1 MSGVDSSSWSDIEN
15 AISRVT
21 GRTFAGAARSPAG
34 GGCINNA
41 VVLASNSRR
50 YFVKLNDASRCDM
63 FDAEAAGLEEIA
75 GSGTVRVPTVVCAGT
90 TGANAFLVLEYLD
103 LVPPTAGAA
112 RSLGVRLA
120 AMHSV
125 KQHFF
130 GWTRDNTIGVTPQ
143 PNEVS
148 ESWPEF
154 FRDQR
159 LRHQLNLAL
168 RRHRDAP
175 SLQSKGERLIDGLS
189 DFFSGYATYPSL
201 LHGDLWSG
209 NFAAL
214 TDDTA
219 VVFDPAVYY
228 GDRETDI
235 AMTELF
241 GGFPDEFYRAYS
253 VALPLDA
260 GYPVR
265 RGLYKL
271 YHVLNH
277 LNLFGAGYARQA
289 ESLLDTLLAELG

>member
-1 MSGVDSSSWSDIEN
+1 MSGVNASSWSYIEN

-21 GRTFAGAARSPAG
+21 GRTFAGAARLLAG
-34 GGCINNA
+34 GGCINDA

-50 YFVKLNDASRCDM
+50 YFVKLNDASRHAM
-63 FDAEAAGLEEIA
+63 FDAEAAGLEEIG
-75 GSGTVRVPTVVCAGT
+75 GSGTIRVPSVVCVGT

-103 LVPPTAGAA
+103 MVRPTAGAA
-112 RSLGVRLA
+112 RSLGASLA

-125 KQHFF
+125 KQDFF

-143 PNEVS
+143 PNDIS
-148 ESWPEF
+148 ESWPAF

-159 LRHQLNLAL
+159 LQHQLNLAK

-175 SLQSKGERLIDGLS
+175 SLQSKGQRLIDGLS
-189 DFFSGYATYPSL
+189 AFFSGYATYPSL

-214 TDDTA
+214 PDDTA

-241 GGFPDEFYRAYS
+241 GGFPAEFYRTYS
-253 VALPLDA
+253 AALPLDA
-260 GYPVR
+260 GYSVR
-265 RGLYKL
+265 CGLYKL

-289 ESLLDTLLAELG
+289 ERLLDTLLAELG